1 MIYNYIKAWGYK
13 MIVYILRESLFSKQD
28 KLIFI
33 RREGIFMGYN
43 KHTISYYRLYISNIY
58 IIIIFS
64 NIKFFKDIPNSSI
77 NNY

>member
-1 MIYNYIKAWGYK
+1 
-13 MIVYILRESLFSKQD
+13 MIVYILREFLSSRQN
-28 KLIFI
+28 KLMPI
-33 RREGIFMGYN
+33 RREEIFIGYN
-43 KHTISYYRLYISNIY
+43 KYTISYHKLYISNIY